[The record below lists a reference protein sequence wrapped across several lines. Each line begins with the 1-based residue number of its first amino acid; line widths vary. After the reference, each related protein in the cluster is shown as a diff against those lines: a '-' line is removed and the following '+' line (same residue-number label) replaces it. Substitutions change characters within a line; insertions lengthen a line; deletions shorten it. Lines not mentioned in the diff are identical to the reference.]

1 MTDINKEIETLEN
14 ERDGLQ
20 DSIQH
25 SMEIL
30 NDVNEK
36 IEKLEQQR
44 KTSITEEPK
53 NV

>member
-1 MTDINKEIETLEN
+1 MTDFIKEIETLEN

-20 DSIQH
+20 DSIQY

-30 NDVNEK
+30 NDVNLK

-44 KTSITEEPK
+44 KTTILEARI

>member
-1 MTDINKEIETLEN
+1 MTDFNKELETLEN

-25 SMEIL
+25 TMEIL
-30 NDVNEK
+30 NDVNLK

-44 KTSITEEPK
+44 KTTFLEEPT